1 MLMDNIGLF
10 GRFGASVF
18 EAEYNG
24 KQVDIV
30 YEIDILFESI
40 KKVFSHHR

>member
-1 MLMDNIGLF
+1 MDNIGLF

-24 KQVDIV
+24 KQAGA
-30 YEIDILFESI
+30 
-40 KKVFSHHR
+40 